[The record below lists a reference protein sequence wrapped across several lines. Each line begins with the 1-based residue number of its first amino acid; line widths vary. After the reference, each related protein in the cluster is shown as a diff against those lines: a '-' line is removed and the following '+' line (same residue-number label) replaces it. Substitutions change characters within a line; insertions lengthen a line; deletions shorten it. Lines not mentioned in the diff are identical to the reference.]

1 MQTISTQSVLA
12 TAISLTVVITVAV
25 AIRLWVRI
33 GMVRVWGVDDILITI
48 SFAASVVHF
57 ALIATASTYGLG
69 TPKGRVSDDDFQM
82 IALLELP
89 ISIFYST
96 GILTAKASFAVLYL
110 RLFPQSKLEILNK
123 GVILFLCG
131 QLIEEIFVVIFRCI
145 PVQRQYVWIADL
157 EGHCI
162 NIHPFWILTFVF
174 NVSTDL
180 ILFLEPIPFTWQL
193 QMALTKRIGILC
205 MMSLGLLVTAISA
218 LRLYYVILSFTEPES
233 QSAIPILWSATE
245 VAALILCSCIPSL
258 RVICSLIPGLN
269 SFLGLS
275 SDRSAIA
282 RNAYYGDHSNPIPY
296 SIPLGKW
303 RRKDYIQ
310 SQVPKGQRTNPFGPT
325 TRTTATC
332 AADNNSSQEDIFPHS
347 RDLNGAIMVTREVI
361 HKVES

>member
-1 MQTISTQSVLA
+1 MMEHISTQSVFG
-12 TAISLTVVITVAV
+12 TAISLIAVITVAV
-25 AIRLWVRI
+25 ALRLWVRI
-33 GMVRVWGVDDILITI
+33 GMVRVWGVDDILITV
-48 SFAASVVHF
+48 SFVASVVHF
-57 ALIATASTYGLG
+57 SLIATASTYGLG
-69 TPKGRVSDDDFQM
+69 TPKGQVSDDDFER

-96 GILTAKASFAVLYL
+96 GILSAKASFAVLYL
-110 RLFPQSKLEILNK
+110 RLFPQPKLEILNK
-123 GVILFLCG
+123 AVLLFLCG

-145 PVQRQYVWIADL
+145 PVERQWISDL
-157 EGHCI
+157 EGYCI
-162 NIHPFWILTFVF
+162 DIHPFWILTFVF
-174 NVSTDL
+174 NVTTDI

-205 MMSLGLLVTAISA
+205 MMSLGILVTAISA
-218 LRLYYVILSFTEPES
+218 LRLYYVVKSFTEPQA

-258 RVICSLIPGLN
+258 RVICSQIPGLN

-275 SDRSAIA
+275 SDRSIA
-282 RNAYYGDHSNPIPY
+282 AGNAYYGDHAHSIPY

-310 SQVPKGQRTNPFGPT
+310 SQAPKGQRANPFGPT

-332 AADNNSSQEDIFPHS
+332 AVDNNSSQDDIFPHS
-347 RDLNGAIMVTREVI
+347 LDLHGAIMVTREVI